1 MKKILFGVLALVA
14 ISVSFASCDSLCGK
28 TDAND
33 TTVVEDT
40 VLVNDSVVTDSVMVA
55 DSLVDVE

>member
-14 ISVSFASCDSLCGK
+14 VSVSFASCDSLCGK
-28 TDAND
+28 TDVND
-33 TTVVEDT
+33 TTVVQDT
-40 VLVNDSVVTDSVMVA
+40 DTIVADSVMVA

>member
-14 ISVSFASCDSLCGK
+14 ISVSFASCDSMSSK
-28 TDAND
+28 TDTND
-33 TTVVEDT
+33 TTVVQDT
-40 VLVNDSVVTDSVMVA
+40 DTIVTDSVMVA